1 MEDVE
6 VFPRARAVPARGE
19 DLLGQREVCFGHSD
33 ASRLHAGSS

>member
-19 DLLGQREVCFGHSD
+19 GLLGQRSVCFGHFD